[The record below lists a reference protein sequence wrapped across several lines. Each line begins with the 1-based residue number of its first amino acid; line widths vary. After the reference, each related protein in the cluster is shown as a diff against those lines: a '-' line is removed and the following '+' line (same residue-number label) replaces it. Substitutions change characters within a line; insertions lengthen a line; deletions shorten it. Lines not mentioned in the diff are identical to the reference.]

1 MYQQP
6 QSYSEMFQSA
16 MQELKNQ
23 TDLYFEFKKKEFD
36 KHVEETYGKITK
48 ED

>member
-6 QSYSEMFQSA
+6 QSYADMFQAA
-16 MQELKNQ
+16 MQELKKQ
-23 TDLYFEFKKKEFD
+23 TDLYFELKKKEFD